1 MSDGEEK
8 RRPNAN
14 YQLSKENV
22 PAEDIVFHYNRENRL
37 LRAPKAVQDLYK
49 AEPPR
54 KFSLFRPLTSSKPM
68 TMMFVSVMVLAVFM
82 LVLSFMGLIGDSYTL
97 DGNRITVQA
106 IQYEEAII
114 VVLKKSPQK
123 SAFSRF
129 PRLSGLSEPYTGAV
143 EIAVQ
148 PSVKAATAQNQ
159 PVFDVYY
166 HKVFFTHEPT
176 EVYRFSVPF
185 DAEELAFVFRT
196 EKKNLS
202 IMVKTE

>member
-1 MSDGEEK
+1 MSDSEEK

-14 YQLSKENV
+14 YRISKENV
-22 PAEDIVFHYNRENRL
+22 PAEGIVFHYNRENRL

-49 AEPPR
+49 TEPPR
-54 KFSLFRPLTSSKPM
+54 KFSLIRPLTSSKPM

-106 IQYEEAII
+106 MQYEEAII
-114 VVLKKSPQK
+114 VVLKKSPPK
-123 SAFSRF
+123 RAFSRF

-148 PSVKAATAQNQ
+148 PSVKEAVAQNQ
-159 PVFDVYY
+159 PVKDIYY

-176 EVYRFSVPF
+176 EVYRFSLPF
-185 DAEELAFVFRT
+185 VAEELAFVFRT

-202 IMVKTE
+202 IMVKPE

>member
-1 MSDGEEK
+1 MSDNGEK

-14 YQLSKENV
+14 HKLSGENV
-22 PAEDIVFHYNRENRL
+22 PAEGIVFHYNRENRL

-49 AEPPR
+49 TESPR
-54 KFSLFRPLTSSKPM
+54 KFSLLRPLTSSKPM
-68 TMMFVSVMVLAVFM
+68 TMMFVSVLVLSVFL

-114 VVLKKSPQK
+114 VVLKKSPK
-123 SAFSRF
+123 KDVFFRFS
-129 PRLSGLSEPYTGAV
+129 GASEPYTGAV
-143 EIAVQ
+143 EIAIQ
-148 PSVKAATAQNQ
+148 PSIKAATAQNQ
-159 PVFDVYY
+159 PVEDIFY
-166 HKVFFTHEPT
+166 HKVFFTHKPT
-176 EVYRFSVPF
+176 EVYRFSIPF

-202 IMVKTE
+202 IMVKAE